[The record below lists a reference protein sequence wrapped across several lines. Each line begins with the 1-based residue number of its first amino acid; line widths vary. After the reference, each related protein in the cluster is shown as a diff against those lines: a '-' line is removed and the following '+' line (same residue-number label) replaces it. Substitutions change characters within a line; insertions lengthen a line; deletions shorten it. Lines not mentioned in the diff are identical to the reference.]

1 MNPETIS
8 NTGAD
13 KKLYLYTTP
22 SVRLIMTALHIADQ
36 NAPINPCIP
45 NNPKETVV
53 ITLFYLRYW
62 RYIQHINVCKIPATL
77 PTNIAKAGFVMYK
90 LADATA
96 IPPEIEP

>member
-53 ITLFYLRYW
+53 ITLFYLRY
-62 RYIQHINVCKIPATL
+62 
-77 PTNIAKAGFVMYK
+77 
-90 LADATA
+90 
-96 IPPEIEP
+96 